1 MFKRLNLFTLLLF
14 VSLLVAC
21 SDDQA
26 EEPKDN
32 KGSENDEQSVDV
44 DKGLLNVEIT
54 LPSDLFEDEDLDQVI
69 ENAKEQGVSKV
80 TKNDDGSLTY
90 KMSKSV
96 HDEMLQEIEES
107 VDGAVEEAKQN
118 SESIKDIT
126 SNKALTEFT
135 LLVDR
140 EAFENS
146 FDGFVSITL
155 GISGIYYQ
163 IFAGENA
170 DDAKVT
176 IHVEDEAS
184 GEVFDTIVYPD
195 VLEEEQENE

>member
-1 MFKRLNLFTLLLF
+1 MFKRLSIIFVFLFI
-14 VSLLVAC
+14 VLVAC
-21 SDDQA
+21 SSDEEDKSQDHQA
-26 EEPKDN
+26 EED
-32 KGSENDEQSVDV
+32 GQSVDV

-54 LPSDLFEDEDLDQVI
+54 LPPELFEDEDLDQVI
-69 ENAKEQGVSKV
+69 ENAKEQGVSEV

-96 HDEMLQEIEES
+96 YNEMLKEIEAS
-107 VDGAVEEAKQN
+107 VVDAVEEAKQN
-118 SESIKDIT
+118 AESINDIT
-126 SNKALTEFT
+126 YNKGLSDFT
-135 LLVDR
+135 LVVDR
-140 EAFENS
+140 QGFENS

-163 IFAGENA
+163 IFTGENV

-176 IHVEDEAS
+176 INVEDEAS

-195 VLEEEQENE
+195 VLEEE

>member
-1 MFKRLNLFTLLLF
+1 MFKRLSIIFVFLFI
-14 VSLLVAC
+14 VLVAC
-21 SDDQA
+21 SSEEEDKSQDHQA
-26 EEPKDN
+26 EED
-32 KGSENDEQSVDV
+32 GQSVDV

-54 LPSDLFEDEDLDQVI
+54 LPPELFEDEDLDQVI
-69 ENAKEQGVSKV
+69 ENAKEQGVSEV

-96 HDEMLQEIEES
+96 YNEMLKEIEAS
-107 VDGAVEEAKQN
+107 VVDAIEEAKQN
-118 SESIKDIT
+118 AESINDIT
-126 SNKALTEFT
+126 YNKGLSDFT
-135 LLVDR
+135 LVVDR
-140 EAFENS
+140 QGFENS

-163 IFAGENA
+163 IFTGENV

-176 IHVEDEAS
+176 INVEDEAS

-195 VLEEEQENE
+195 VLEEE